1 MYYTTKNFTMP
12 YTQSSM
18 RRNIYLCILL
28 STLVIQQGFDTK
40 TKLQQLAEGRIDLE
54 PIKQRKSKKST
65 KSEETNENQ
74 EVGEKTEEQTTL
86 KIKKEEQST
95 LVPFA

>member
-1 MYYTTKNFTMP
+1 
-12 YTQSSM
+12 M

-54 PIKQRKSKKST
+54 PIKSRKSKKS
-65 KSEETNENQ
+65 KKKEETDENQ
-74 EVGEKTEEQTTL
+74 DVGKKTDKQTTL
-86 KIKKEEQST
+86 ITKKQVQSK
-95 LVPFA
+95 LNEFQ